1 MSYNGKSHVLLEPH
15 NSIIYDW
22 VESTEKKWEEG
33 KADTEDNSYR
43 MSKIAWLDPP
53 NIVKNELMTAA
64 NVAVKEGKWFF
75 DLKRIEPLQYTVYGE
90 GGKYD
95 WHIDPHDYGYSEMFK
110 GVRKLS
116 MTMYLNDGYEGGNF
130 QIETGG
136 PNNPQRYL
144 TFFPEKGAILFFPS
158 ITWHR
163 VTPVIRG
170 IRKSLVA
177 WFLSDHG

>member
-1 MSYNGKSHVLLEPH
+1 MTKLEPTC
-15 NSIIYDW
+15 YFP
-22 VESTEKKWEEG
+22 VERLRINQKTLDKSLKLI
-33 KADTEDNSYR
+33 EDNIKDRVNASTIEFFEVFLTY
-43 MSKIAWLDPP
+43 L
-53 NIVKNELMTAA
+53 
-64 NVAVKEGKWFF
+64 GKYIESGEKF

-95 WHIDPHDYGYSEMFK
+95 WHIDPHGYSEMFK

>member
-33 KADTEDNSYR
+33 KADTEDSSYR

-75 DLKRIEPLQYTVYGE
+75 DLKRIVCCE
-90 GGKYD
+90 
-95 WHIDPHDYGYSEMFK
+95 S
-110 GVRKLS
+110 S
-116 MTMYLNDGYEGGNF
+116 
-130 QIETGG
+130 
-136 PNNPQRYL
+136 
-144 TFFPEKGAILFFPS
+144 
-158 ITWHR
+158 
-163 VTPVIRG
+163 
-170 IRKSLVA
+170 
-177 WFLSDHG
+177 